1 MDNKND
7 LLLQAQNVE
16 QGLHAQ
22 AAQRAALQQQLSE
35 VDNALGELENTSEAY
50 RIIGNIMVKT
60 SPEKMKT
67 ELSEKKE
74 SINARLQSVQRQETR
89 FREQL
94 EALQKEILKG

>member
-22 AAQRAALQQQLSE
+22 AAQRATLQQQLSE